1 MTWRD
6 AFTNLAAISV
16 AGVTTSYDVDALP
29 NTLPAA
35 DLPALAPAF
44 PDALG
49 VLAEGEQGLSTLTY
63 DGGVW
68 TAVLY
73 VDHVLYWS
81 PAWSEAGLSEALPDL
96 IDAMEAYLA
105 ALSAD
110 GTLTGALDAELTITR
125 VLPGIVEYAGVK
137 FYGVRFRHLWR
148 RVIG

>member
-1 MTWRD
+1 M
-6 AFTNLAAISV
+6 
-16 AGVTTSYDVDALP
+16 
-29 NTLPAA
+29 
-35 DLPALAPAF
+35 
-44 PDALG
+44 
-49 VLAEGEQGLSTLTY
+49 
-63 DGGVW
+63 
-68 TAVLY
+68 
-73 VDHVLYWS
+73 
-81 PAWSEAGLSEALPDL
+81 SEALPDL